1 MKVVK
6 RDRLAIFAS
15 KLIAKAQAKLHV
27 SPEALVL
34 LEWTKTDANGRDVE
48 RVIGKSHS
56 LVRNY
61 YSLACASALII
72 PTAPVDS
79 KTDNNWGL
87 YSRFNTFKSIP
98 VGAKNISDGAIS
110 YTTYNTYSYNSAGLV
125 VGTGTNAESFE
136 DYTLQTQIGP
146 GMLWQGSTILY
157 ASMNTKVIWDAGART
172 WTSHLSRGFTNG
184 NKTTYVITEV
194 GLYDNLEEIGNQN
207 DFLMA
212 RDILSSPVT
221 LAQNESVVFKYTFSY
236 QFP

>member
-1 MKVVK
+1 MKVIK
-6 RDRLAIFAS
+6 RDRFAIFAS
-15 KLIAKAQAKLHV
+15 RLIAKVQAKLHV

-34 LEWTKTDANGRDVE
+34 LEWTKKDANGIDVE
-48 RVIGKSHS
+48 HVVGKSHS

-72 PTAPVDS
+72 PTTPVNS

-87 YSRFNTFKSIP
+87 YNASNIFKSIP
-98 VGAKNISDGAIS
+98 VGAKNISDGAITYTS
-110 YTTYNTYSYNSAGLV
+110 YGSSGYNSNGMV
-125 VGTGTNAESFE
+125 IGTGTNAESFE
-136 DYTLQTQIGP
+136 DYKLQTQLNTS
-146 GMLWQGSTILY
+146 MYWQSGGILY
-157 ASMNTKVIWDAGART
+157 ASMSTKVIWDAGART
-172 WTSHLSRGFTNG
+172 WTSHISRGFTNG
-184 NKTTYVITEV
+184 SKTTYVITEV
-194 GLYDNLEEIGNQN
+194 GLYDNLEEVGNQT